1 MSGEI
6 KILSVVQ
13 DGEDGITV
21 TFSDGTIGGYVLEE
35 LLELRHAREQIKN
48 LGESERQV
56 ST

>member
-1 MSGEI
+1 MSEEI

-13 DGEDGITV
+13 DGEDGIIV

-35 LLELRHAREQIKN
+35 LLELRPAREQIKN
-48 LGESERQV
+48 LGETERQV